1 MLIFC
6 ADRYILLATEKG
18 AVLFLGSATSVFLV
32 PNIRPLT
39 NGDNFC
45 MLISS
50 KEVALEDQPIYEH
63 LLRALSQKGV
73 RYVLCGG
80 MALVLRHIKRD
91 TFDADL
97 AVDLQSEN
105 ISCFLGVLNE
115 LQWMPRVP
123 VNAREFVD
131 PMKRAEWQ
139 LEKNA
144 KVFTFVKADRPFL
157 SIDVFLSM
165 PIPFDILTHDAI
177 PVMLDDVEIPTA
189 SYEALLEM
197 KRQIQPPRVKDA
209 LDILILEKIVAE
221 RKR

>member
-1 MLIFC
+1 M
-6 ADRYILLATEKG
+6 
-18 AVLFLGSATSVFLV
+18 
-32 PNIRPLT
+32 
-39 NGDNFC
+39 
-45 MLISS
+45 
-50 KEVALEDQPIYEH
+50 EDQPIYEH

>member
-1 MLIFC
+1 M
-6 ADRYILLATEKG
+6 
-18 AVLFLGSATSVFLV
+18 
-32 PNIRPLT
+32 
-39 NGDNFC
+39 
-45 MLISS
+45 
-50 KEVALEDQPIYEH
+50 EDQPVYER

-97 AVDLQSEN
+97 AVDLSIEN
-105 ISCFLGVLNE
+105 LSCFLDVLKE
-115 LQWMPRVP
+115 LGWIPKVP
-123 VNAREFVD
+123 VNANELAD
-131 PMKRAEWQ
+131 PEKRVQWQ
-139 LEKNA
+139 TEKDA
-144 KVFTFVKADRPFL
+144 KVFTFVLANLPFL
-157 SIDVFLSM
+157 SVDVFLSL
-165 PIPFDILTHDAI
+165 PIPFDILAREAI

-221 RKR
+221 RKG

>member
-6 ADRYILLATEKG
+6 ADRHILLATEKG

-144 KVFTFVKADRPFL
+144 KVFPFVKADRPFL
-157 SIDVFLSM
+157 SIDVFLSI

-221 RKR
+221 RKG